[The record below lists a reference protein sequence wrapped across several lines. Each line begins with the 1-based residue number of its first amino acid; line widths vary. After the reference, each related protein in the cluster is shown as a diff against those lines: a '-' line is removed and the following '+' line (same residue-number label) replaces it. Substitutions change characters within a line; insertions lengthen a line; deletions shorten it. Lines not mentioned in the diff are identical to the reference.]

1 MNVIGPI
8 PQMAMTARLGAVGLD
23 AVMVRRASDAADEGA
38 GGADTVSVGIEFV
51 AARHPPGAGDND
63 AIAVGLGRARQRTST

>member
-38 GGADTVSVGIEFV
+38 GGADTVSVGIELSPL
-51 AARHPPGAGDND
+51 ATHQAPETTT
-63 AIAVGLGRARQRTST
+63 Q